1 MNTLNRAALA
11 CLPPLLPLLLL
22 AACGGGSDAP
32 PTRSDE
38 SAPHEQAAALAVPAV
53 SAGRY
58 VLQNVQSAKCVDAVP
73 PGSDG
78 GAFVQNTC
86 SAAVTQTFD
95 LTVQAGGSYKLVA
108 VGTGRVMDLAASST
122 ADGAVIHQWTNN
134 DTNAQRFVLQ
144 RSQGNRFA
152 LKNAGSGKCVA
163 IDGGS
168 VNDGA
173 GLRQAGCSTSGAQ
186 QFLLYP
192 VSTTGRGVLAIGR
205 YALKAVHSG
214 LCMDVENGS
223 LDNGA
228 KTAQAAC
235 SQADRQLFEAQ
246 PAAEGTYA
254 FLNVNSGKGL
264 DVSDISLDNGALIQ
278 QWAHGGGANQRF
290 VVTDD
295 AGALR
300 IAARHSGR
308 CVDVSGVSTQPGARI
323 HQWGCLGAANQRWTP
338 VPAGDTPPP
347 PTGTW
352 VGTWGA
358 SPQGGN
364 TSFNQ
369 QTLRQIVHTSV
380 GGAAARVHL
389 SNVFGN
395 QPITVANVHI
405 AQRAGGSAIVA
416 ASDRAVNFGGQP
428 TVVIPAGGEAV
439 SDSVDFNVAALS
451 DVAISFYLPNATTVT
466 TEHQTGLQTNYVA
479 AGNVSG
485 NATISPSATSGSY
498 RLLTNLDVS
507 NSSLRGSVATLGA
520 SITDGVGTNFDAN
533 QRWPNVLANRLN
545 AAGIGVG
552 VLNQGI
558 SGNSSLRDGAGP
570 SAENRFDRDVLGQA
584 GIKWVIYSDDPIND
598 LRGNPQP
605 TLEQLLGPLQ
615 RMIAKAHARQVKFL
629 CSTLTPYSDSVWTP
643 SQETTRQAYNNF
655 VKSSASGCDGVIDQ
669 DLATRDPANPARM
682 LPANDTGDHLHP
694 NTAGNA
700 AIANSVNLNLF
711 TP

>member
-11 CLPPLLPLLLL
+11 CLPLLL
-22 AACGGGSDAP
+22 AACGGGEAPSAGADAAA
-32 PTRSDE
+32 S
-38 SAPHEQAAALAVPAV
+38 HEQAAALAVPAV
-53 SAGRY
+53 PAGRY
-58 VLQNVQSAKCVDAVP
+58 ALKNLQSAKCVDAVP

-78 GAFVQNTC
+78 GAFVQTAC
-86 SAAVTQTFD
+86 SSTVTQAFD

-108 VGTGRVMDLAASST
+108 VGTGRVMDLAASAT
-122 ADGAVIHQWTNN
+122 ADGALIHQWTSN
-134 DTNAQRFVLQ
+134 DTSAQRFVLQ

-152 LKNAGSGKCVA
+152 LVNAGSGKCVA

-168 VNDGA
+168 LNDGA
-173 GLRQAGCSTSGAQ
+173 GLRQAGCSASGAQ

-214 LCMDVENGS
+214 LCIDVENGS

-235 SQADRQLFEAQ
+235 SAADRQQFEVQ
-246 PAAEGTYA
+246 PAAEGTYS
-254 FLNVNSGKGL
+254 FVNVNSGKGL
-264 DVSDISLDNGALIQ
+264 DVNDISLDNGALIQ
-278 QWAHGGGANQRF
+278 QWAYGGGANQRF
-290 VVTDD
+290 VVSDD

-308 CVDVSGVSTQPGARI
+308 CVDVSGVSTLPGARI
-323 HQWGCLGAANQRWTP
+323 HQWDCLGAANQRWTP
-338 VPAGDTPPP
+338 LPAGDTPP

-389 SNVFGN
+389 SNVFGS

-405 AQRAGGSAIVA
+405 AQRASGSAVVA
-416 ASDRAVNFGGQP
+416 ASDRAVGFGGQA
-428 TVVIPAGGEAV
+428 TVAIPAGGEAV
-439 SDSVDFNVAALS
+439 SDPVDFNVAALS

-485 NATISPSATSGSY
+485 NATIAPSATSGSY

-507 NSSLRGSVATLGA
+507 NGSLRGSVATLGA

-570 SAENRFDRDVLGQA
+570 SVENRFDRDVLGQA
-584 GIKWVIYSDDPIND
+584 GVKWVIYSDDPIND

-615 RMIAKAHARQVKFL
+615 RMIAKAHAHQVKFL

-655 VKSSASGCDGVIDQ
+655 VKGSASGCDGVIDQ

-682 LPANDTGDHLHP
+682 LPANDTDDHLHP

-711 TP
+711 TLP